1 MLTDNGSHVKGAA
14 DVANRN
20 LRADTV
26 ALVRKRPVLGPA
38 VVERDRVLGSLPV
51 IADFCGRLD
60 IRGIV
65 DRACPVRDIAIVT
78 HGQVIEALIA
88 NRLTSPQ
95 PLLHVEDWAREWA
108 VAEVFGIEPGVLNDD
123 RIGRALD
130 AIAPMLDRI
139 VGSIGLTAIEG
150 FGIDV
155 SRIHWD
161 MTSMSLFGD
170 YDRNDTEFAV
180 PSYGHPKDRRVDL
193 KQIQTGLGVTGDGGI
208 PIFHRAFDGR
218 AGEVNQVAGAMESL
232 RSMCTPRRFLLVGDS
247 KLISFGNVASMTAA
261 GVTFIAP
268 ASKIYVNADGLRGA
282 NLMTMIDV
290 DYIAD
295 RDRTKPPDARGRYR
309 ASEDTW
315 TMHPPK
321 GLKTSPIELRRVFV
335 WSSADADAAAT
346 SRTNKLDRARTDL
359 DSLTSGLGGRY
370 YATTAKVQA
379 RLTVIANKRRVGDYL
394 QTTVSTDT
402 NQHPTLD
409 WHFDQAALD
418 HEAATDGW
426 YCLLTNLD
434 PTNAD
439 ASEVLTRYKGQE
451 IVERRYHN
459 FKGPLAVAPI
469 FLKNNR
475 RIQALLSVIC
485 LALLIF
491 CLIERDVRRALEPD
505 QKMTGFPGRPTAR
518 PTGRLIFAALSD
530 LRLIPAT
537 ANAPPIVPAPT
548 GLQAQ
553 LLELLKVD
561 PTTTR

>member
-1 MLTDNGSHVKGAA
+1 M
-14 DVANRN
+14 
-20 LRADTV
+20 
-26 ALVRKRPVLGPA
+26 RKRPVLGP
-38 VVERDRVLGSLPV
+38 VVLERDRVLGSLPV
-51 IADFCGRLD
+51 IADFCERLD

-65 DRACPVRDIAIVT
+65 DRACPVRDVAIVT

-95 PLLHVEDWAREWA
+95 PLVHVEDWARKWA
-108 VAEVFGIEPGVLNDD
+108 VPEVFGIEPGVLNDD

-130 AIAPMLDRI
+130 AVAPMLDRI
-139 VGSIGLTAIEG
+139 VGSIGLAAIEG

-170 YDRNDTEFAV
+170 YDRSDDEFAA
-180 PSYGHPKDRRVDL
+180 PSYGHPKDRRIDL

-208 PIFHRAFDGR
+208 PILHRAFDGR
-218 AGEVNQVAGAMESL
+218 AGEVNQVVGAMESL
-232 RSMCTPRRFLLVGDS
+232 RSMCGPRRFMLVGDS

-261 GVTFIAP
+261 AVTFIAP
-268 ASKIYVNADGLRGA
+268 ASKAYVDADALRAA
-282 NLMTMIDV
+282 NTMTLADV
-290 DYIAD
+290 DYVAD
-295 RDRTKPPDARGRYR
+295 RDRAKPAEARGHYR
-309 ASEDTW
+309 VSEDTW
-315 TMHPPK
+315 AMHPPK
-321 GLKTSPIELRRVFV
+321 NRKNSPIELRRVFV

-346 SRTNKLDRARTDL
+346 SRANKLDRARADL
-359 DSLTSGLGGRY
+359 DSLTRGLGSRHY
-370 YATTAKVQA
+370 TTIAKVQA

-394 QTTVSTDT
+394 QATVSTDT
-402 NQHPTLD
+402 DARPTLD

-418 HEAATDGW
+418 HETATDGW

-434 PTNAD
+434 PTDAD
-439 ASEVLTRYKGQE
+439 AGEILTRYKGQE
-451 IVERRYHN
+451 VVERRYGN

-475 RIQALLSVIC
+475 RIEALLSVIC

-518 PTGRLIFAALSD
+518 PTGRLILDALAD

-548 GLQAQ
+548 GIQARLLQ
-553 LLELLKVD
+553 LLAID

>member
-1 MLTDNGSHVKGAA
+1 MLTDSGSHVKEAA
-14 DVANRN
+14 DVTWNHRTAPRH
-20 LRADTV
+20 RP
-26 ALVRKRPVLGPA
+26 VRKRPVLGPVA
-38 VVERDRVLGSLPV
+38 VERDRVLGSLPV

-60 IRGIV
+60 IGGIV
-65 DRACPVRDIAIVT
+65 DRACPVRDVAIVT

-95 PLLHVEDWAREWA
+95 PLLHVEDWARQWA
-108 VAEVFGIEPGVLNDD
+108 VFEVFGIEPGVLNDD

-139 VGSIGLTAIEG
+139 VGSIGLTAIEK

-170 YDRNDTEFAV
+170 YDRTDGEFAV

-218 AGEVNQVAGAMESL
+218 AGEVNQVVAAMESL

-247 KLISFGNVASMTAA
+247 KLISFGNVAAMTAA

-268 ASKIYVNADGLRGA
+268 ASKAYLNADGLRAA
-282 NLMTMIDV
+282 NLMTLVDV
-290 DYIAD
+290 DYVAD
-295 RDRTKPPDARGRYR
+295 RDRTKPAEARGRYR
-309 ASEDTW
+309 VGEDTW

-359 DSLTSGLGGRY
+359 DSLTRGLNGRY
-370 YATTAKVQA
+370 YATAAKVQA
-379 RLTVIANKRRVGDYL
+379 RLTVIANKRRVANYL
-394 QTTVSTDT
+394 QTTVQTDT
-402 NQHPTLD
+402 DGHLSLD

-439 ASEVLTRYKGQE
+439 AREVLTRYKGQE
-451 IVERRYHN
+451 VVERRYSN

-475 RIQALLSVIC
+475 RIEALLSVIC

-491 CLIERDVRRALEPD
+491 CLVERQVRRALQPD

-518 PTGRLIFAALSD
+518 PTGRLIFDALSN

-537 ANAPPIVPAPT
+537 ANAPPIVPKPT
-548 GLQAQ
+548 GLQAR
-553 LLELLKVD
+553 LLELLNTD

>member
-1 MLTDNGSHVKGAA
+1 MLTDNGNYVKETA
-14 DVANRN
+14 DVRTRN
-20 LRADTV
+20 LRTGRHPR
-26 ALVRKRPVLGPA
+26 VRKRPVLGPVA
-38 VVERDRVLGSLPV
+38 VERDRMLGSLPV

-95 PLLHVEDWAREWA
+95 PLLHVEDWARQWA

-130 AIAPMLDRI
+130 AIAPVLDRI
-139 VGSIGLTAIEG
+139 VGSIGLTAIES

-170 YDRNDTEFAV
+170 YDRTDAEFAV

-218 AGEVNQVAGAMESL
+218 AGEVNQVVGAMESL
-232 RSMCTPRRFLLVGDS
+232 QTMCTPRRFLLVGDS
-247 KLISFGNVASMTAA
+247 KLISFANVASMTAA
-261 GVTFIAP
+261 DVTFIAP
-268 ASKIYVNADGLRGA
+268 ASKAYVAADQLRAA
-282 NLMTMIDV
+282 NTMTLKDV
-290 DYIAD
+290 EYVAD
-295 RDRTKPPDARGRYR
+295 RDRTKPAEARGRYR
-309 ASEDTW
+309 VGEDTW
-315 TMHPPK
+315 TMRPSK
-321 GLKTSPIELRRVFV
+321 STKNSPINLRRVFV
-335 WSSADADAAAT
+335 WSSADADAAAI
-346 SRTNKLDRARTDL
+346 SRANKLDRARTDL
-359 DSLTSGLGGRY
+359 DSLTRGLGGRY
-370 YATTAKVQA
+370 YSSVAKVQA
-379 RLTVIANKRRVGDYL
+379 RLTVIATKRRVGDYL

-402 NQHPTLD
+402 DARPTLD

-418 HEAATDGW
+418 HETATDGW

-434 PTNAD
+434 PATAD
-439 ASEVLTRYKGQE
+439 AGEVLTRYKGQE
-451 IVERRYHN
+451 VVERRYHN

-475 RIQALLSVIC
+475 RIEALLSVIC

-518 PTGRLIFAALSD
+518 PTGRLILDALAD

-548 GLQAQ
+548 GLQAR